1 MFLFS
6 SFDPKVGRINS
17 AAATT
22 AQDSFEYQFLRVL
35 NKVYQTIERN
45 EARLA
50 DQDRRESI
58 KIEWQQLALVID
70 RLVLSFTSFFK
81 NQCRNSKFY
90 FIFIK

>member
-81 NQCRNSKFY
+81 NQCRNSKFLFY
-90 FIFIK
+90 FY